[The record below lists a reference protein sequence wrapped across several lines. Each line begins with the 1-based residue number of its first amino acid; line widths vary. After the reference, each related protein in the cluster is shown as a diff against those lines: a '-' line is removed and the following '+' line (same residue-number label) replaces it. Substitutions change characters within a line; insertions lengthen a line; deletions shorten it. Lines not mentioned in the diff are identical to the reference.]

1 MLGLALIFA
10 IAAVFLAQD
19 WLKKQSANVV
29 TKNTTTVVVAR
40 TALGFGAIVRGEQL
54 RVIEWPSANI
64 PKGAFRKIEK
74 LVHKGEPRV
83 VLSRIEANEPI
94 LSSKVSGFGG
104 RASLSTVIA
113 DGMRASTIRVNDV
126 NGVAGF
132 VLPGDRVDILLTRD
146 EQGQKRRSR
155 GGNLFTDVL
164 LQNVKVLAID
174 QQSDEK
180 KDKPSVAKAV
190 TLEVS
195 SIQSQKLVL
204 AQTVGSLSLA
214 LRNVKNGKS
223 IAAKTI
229 RVRDL
234 RVGEA
239 NDITPAPAKKSI
251 RKFVKTKTIV
261 RRDPNSLVKVTRG
274 LKSSE
279 YKVLRERTKSL
290 YPVRLMRQWPEATK
304 KSEPKSD
311 QQKSSSSAPPIPG
324 SGQQSGI
331 SSTGPLSLYRGE
343 ISDGFARNASAD
355 GNVNDASVTR

>member
-10 IAAVFLAQD
+10 AAAVFLAQD
-19 WLKKQSANVV
+19 WLKKQSSSVVKKNV
-29 TKNTTTVVVAR
+29 TTVVVAR
-40 TALGFGAIVRGEQL
+40 TALSFGAIVREEQL

-64 PKGAFRKIEK
+64 PKGAFRNIGK
-74 LVHKGEPRV
+74 LVRKGDPRV

-94 LSSKVSGFGG
+94 LGSKVSGFGG

-146 EQGQKRRSR
+146 EQGQRRRRMTTS
-155 GGNLFTDVL
+155 LFTDVL

-195 SIQSQKLVL
+195 AIQSQKLVL

-214 LRNVKNGKS
+214 LRNIKNGKS
-223 IAAKTI
+223 LPAKTI

-239 NDITPAPAKKSI
+239 NDIAPAPAKKSI

-279 YKVLRERTKSL
+279 YKVLKERTRSL
-290 YPVRLMRQWPEATK
+290 HPVSLIRQWPEAKK
-304 KSEPKSD
+304 KSDSNID
-311 QQKSSSSAPPIPG
+311 QQKKSSSAPPISG
-324 SGQQSGI
+324 FGQQS
-331 SSTGPLSLYRGE
+331 SFSASPLSLYRGGS
-343 ISDGFARNASAD
+343 SDGFARNASAQ
-355 GNVNDASVTR
+355 